1 MGQINNFYFCYFL
14 LLRGYHR
21 LALLQI
27 MQLNLSISDINDIS
41 KHLTVNIY
49 AFGNQFFNSSNR
61 KKAYFTTYI
70 KTYNSAQYEGM
81 CKFFDELVRN
91 TVKAKSQLP

>member
-1 MGQINNFYFCYFL
+1 MGQINNFYFFYFL

-61 KKAYFTTYI
+61 KKHISQHISRLTILLSMKACV
-70 KTYNSAQYEGM
+70 SALM
-81 CKFFDELVRN
+81 N
-91 TVKAKSQLP
+91 